1 MGGRKKGRK
10 EETTKEKHF
19 SRFYPS
25 ATLNLSVV
33 FPTVPRNF
41 LILKKCHT
49 AIKFDFFSLIY
60 DIYC

>member
-1 MGGRKKGRK
+1 MGGRKEGRK
-10 EETTKEKHF
+10 KETTKEKHF

-41 LILKKCHT
+41 LILKNVILLSNLT
-49 AIKFDFFSLIY
+49 FLV
-60 DIYC
+60 